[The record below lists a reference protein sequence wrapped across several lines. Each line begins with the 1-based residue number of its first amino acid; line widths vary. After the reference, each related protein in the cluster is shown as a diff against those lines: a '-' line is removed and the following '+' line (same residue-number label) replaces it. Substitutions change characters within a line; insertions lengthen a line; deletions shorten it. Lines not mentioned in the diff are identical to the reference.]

1 VEALADV
8 ADKSEL
14 VDILNIEAIDLDMF
28 RGRTPE
34 GQSRRIYG
42 GQVVAQSLAAA
53 YRTVE
58 GRVCHS
64 LHCYFIRG
72 GDPTIPI
79 LLKVERVRDG
89 GSFTMRRVTALQHG
103 QQIFNLSASFQTP
116 ETGLEHQIEMPSTPG
131 PEGLLDEDELRK
143 AGGETEQRRTWPIEV
158 RPVDPPPYGT
168 APVMDPEHAVW
179 FRARAPLGED
189 PMIHQCALAYATDMT
204 LLDTSLRPHGVPWSE
219 GRLQVASLDHALWF
233 HHPTDFTQWH
243 LYVQDS
249 PSASGGRGF
258 NRGSIFDPGGKLVA
272 SATQEALIRYR

>member
-1 VEALADV
+1 MNVT

-28 RGRTPE
+28 RGHTPN
-34 GQSRRIYG
+34 GQGRRIYG

-53 YRTVE
+53 YRTVDA
-58 GRVCHS
+58 RVCHS

-103 QQIFNLSASFQTP
+103 QQIFNLSASFQAP
-116 ETGLEHQIEMPSTPG
+116 EQGLEHQIPMPALPG
-131 PEGLLDEDELRK
+131 PDGLMDEDELRA
-143 AGGETEQRRTWPIEV
+143 AGGETEQRRTWPVEI
-158 RPVDPPPYGT
+158 RPIDPPPYGE
-168 APVMDPEHAVW
+168 APALEPEQAVW
-179 FRARAPLGED
+179 FRARNALGDD

-204 LLDTSLRPHGVPWSE
+204 LLDTSLRPHAIPPGE
-219 GRLQVASLDHALWF
+219 KRLQVASLDHALWF
-233 HHPTDFTQWH
+233 HHPTDFTGWH

-258 NRGSIFDPGGKLVA
+258 NRGSIFDATGKLVA
-272 SATQEALIRYR
+272 SATQEALIRYRRS